1 MLYVVKMGWKEMAD
15 TSRIDEVLS
24 HALKEVSHITIDSLT
39 AFMDLCSR
47 TKEHMGDRKILFVLH
62 LAKGGVNFGYCVAE
76 QKSIWGTGKSSLYS
90 IWQKE
95 VSTLGMPGSFPIYPN
110 T

>member
-47 TKEHMGDRKILFVLH
+47 TKEHM
-62 LAKGGVNFGYCVAE
+62 
-76 QKSIWGTGKSSLYS
+76 
-90 IWQKE
+90 E

>member
-1 MLYVVKMGWKEMAD
+1 MAD

-62 LAKGGVNFGYCVAE
+62 LAK
-76 QKSIWGTGKSSLYS
+76 
-90 IWQKE
+90 E

>member
-47 TKEHMGDRKILFVLH
+47 TKEHMGGSENPLCTPFGKRRCQLWVCPGHFLF
-62 LAKGGVNFGYCVAE
+62 
-76 QKSIWGTGKSSLYS
+76 IPTRD
-90 IWQKE
+90 
-95 VSTLGMPGSFPIYPN
+95 VSGRIRGRRSR
-110 T
+110 

>member
-62 LAKGGVNFGYCVAE
+62 LAKGGVNFGYARVISYLSQHVTCLEGYVGAVLVDGADE
-76 QKSIWGTGKSSLYS
+76 LFTKSWDGR
-90 IWQKE
+90 
-95 VSTLGMPGSFPIYPN
+95 
-110 T
+110 